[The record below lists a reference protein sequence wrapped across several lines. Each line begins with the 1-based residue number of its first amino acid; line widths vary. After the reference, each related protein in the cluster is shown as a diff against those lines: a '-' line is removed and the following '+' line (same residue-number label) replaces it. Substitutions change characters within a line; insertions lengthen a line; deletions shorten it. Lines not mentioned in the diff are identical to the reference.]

1 MERKGVKRRW
11 PGAPWIT
18 WMTAGA
24 VVFGLGAWIRCG
36 PLPAGFLDPAPH
48 RSVRVLDRHGAVLYE
63 SLSDRSARSAWIT
76 AEALPSPMVSA
87 TLAAEDHRFFRHP
100 GIDPVALARAA
111 WVDLRA
117 GRIREGGS
125 TLTQQ
130 AVKQLMIRRRS
141 WGGKLKEMVYA
152 LRLEHRRSK
161 REILALY
168 LNLAPYG
175 NQYAGVRA
183 AAEGYF
189 GCPASNLTEAQAAFL
204 AGLPQRPS
212 ALDPYQNLK
221 GALARQKEVLRRM
234 RELGLLDSEAYTRAC
249 QERLAFRHAAKPF
262 LAPHFVQLV
271 LARNE
276 EGSSG
281 ALRTTLDG
289 GLQMDVEGII
299 QARRSDLAR
308 HGAHNVAVAVMDNA
322 TGDWL
327 AWEGSGDYFDPSHGG
342 AIDGVV
348 TPRQPGSALKPFTYA
363 LAFDKGFDPASVLP
377 DIPSHFPTA
386 EAGVLY
392 SPRNYDGVFRGPM
405 RARQALAGSENV
417 PAVWLLSR
425 VGVPSLLD
433 LMRSLGFSTLDR
445 AADYY
450 GYGLTLGDP
459 EVRLDEM
466 VCAYA
471 TLARGGEYLPPRAV
485 MSLSSGAGSGEGEW
499 DFGRRNSDSGTGRT
513 DIGEPS
519 VREPKDG
526 LLSRFT
532 PHSSRLAPHPV
543 LSPRAAFWVTDILCD
558 NEARAFIFGRGG
570 ALEFPFPV
578 AVKTGTSQAYRD
590 NWTLGY
596 TRNVT
601 VGVWVGNFDGSPMK
615 GSSGVTGAGPIF
627 HDVMV
632 AAERRA
638 LGRLPGPGALPI
650 VEPPPG
656 LVQIT
661 VCALSGQKAGPDCPS
676 SLAEWLPVRS
686 PPPLCR
692 WHSASGREARLR
704 WPAEFR
710 TWASARGRV
719 QEVPPPPATHD
730 GGRTGHRRFQIESPP
745 EGATYWIDPTLRS
758 EFQALELRVL
768 SDDPAASVAWT
779 MDGVP
784 LGTRPGGRPLPWSLR
799 PGSHTLVAA
808 ELGGR
813 RAEVRFRVK

>member
-1 MERKGVKRRW
+1 MECKGVKRRW
-11 PGAPWIT
+11 PGARSMGWIT
-18 WMTAGA
+18 AA
-24 VVFGLGAWIRCG
+24 AALLGLAAWIRCG

-63 SLSDRSARSAWIT
+63 SLSDRAARSAWLP
-76 AEALPSPMVSA
+76 AEALPAPMVRA
-87 TLAAEDHRFFRHP
+87 TLASEDHRFFRHP
-100 GIDPVALARAA
+100 GIDLMAVARAA

-141 WGGKLKEMVYA
+141 LGGKLKEMVYA

-175 NQYAGVRA
+175 NQYAGVQA

-221 GALARQKEVLRRM
+221 GALVRQKEVLRRM
-234 RELGLLDSEAYTRAC
+234 RELGFLDSEAYTRAC
-249 QERLAFRHAAKPF
+249 QERLAFRRASKPF
-262 LAPHFVQLV
+262 LAPHFVQQV
-271 LARNE
+271 LARSEN
-276 EGSSG
+276 GG
-281 ALRTTLDG
+281 AGVLRTTLDG
-289 GLQMDVEGII
+289 GLQRDVEGII
-299 QARRSDLAR
+299 EARRSDLAR
-308 HGAHNVAVAVMDNA
+308 HGAHNVAVAVMDNS

-363 LAFDKGFDPASVLP
+363 LAFDKGYNPASVLP
-377 DIPSHFPTA
+377 DIPSHFLTA

-417 PAVWLLSR
+417 PAVWLLSQI
-425 VGVPSLLD
+425 GVPPLLD

-445 AADYY
+445 SADYY

-459 EVRLDEM
+459 EVRLNEM

-471 TLARGGEYLPPRAV
+471 TLARGGVYVPPRAV
-485 MSLSSGAGSGEGEW
+485 MAFSPGAESGEGEW
-499 DFGRRNSDSGTGRT
+499 EGGIRKAEFGKGKADLR
-513 DIGEPS
+513 EPS
-519 VREPKDG
+519 AREPKDG

-532 PHSSRLAPHPV
+532 PHSSLLAPHPV

-596 TRNVT
+596 TRDVT

-638 LGRLPGPGALPI
+638 LGRLPGPGDPPI

-656 LVQIT
+656 LVQIS
-661 VCALSGQKAGPDCPS
+661 VCALSGQKAGADCPS
-676 SLAEWLPVRS
+676 SLTEWLPVQS

-692 WHSASGREARLR
+692 WHVSGGGEARPL
-704 WPAEFR
+704 WPAEYR
-710 TWASARGRV
+710 TWASARNRV
-719 QEVPPPPATHD
+719 MEEPPPSAAAPP
-730 GGRTGHRRFQIESPP
+730 GRGEAKRFLIENPP
-745 EGATYWIDPTLRS
+745 DDATYWIDPTLRP
-758 EFQALELRVL
+758 EYQALELRVL

-779 MDGVP
+779 MDGLP
-784 LGTRPGGRPLPWSLR
+784 LGTRPGTSALSWPLS
-799 PGSHTLVAA
+799 PGNHALVATKA
-808 ELGGR
+808 GGL
-813 RAEVRFRVK
+813 RAEVHFKVK